1 LGFLEYLIT
10 DQGVECAR
18 GDQVD
23 GSAEHGCQFLAQVL
37 DRPSQASAGSEGVE
51 QIDVALGAGGAAC
64 QGPEDLKTHDAVALA
79 HFAQALAVDLHRE
92 HGCSLRG
99 PPIGASGPGAA
110 SWQPASQLAYTL
122 LVATIGAF
130 ALLALAVWGIP
141 GLSAAWPVIAIL
153 AAALS
158 TVLLVLFWNWQLTLG
173 IVINAGLVAAAAAR
187 LSGLAFTST

>member
-1 LGFLEYLIT
+1 
-10 DQGVECAR
+10 
-18 GDQVD
+18 
-23 GSAEHGCQFLAQVL
+23 
-37 DRPSQASAGSEGVE
+37 
-51 QIDVALGAGGAAC
+51 
-64 QGPEDLKTHDAVALA
+64 
-79 HFAQALAVDLHRE
+79 
-92 HGCSLRG
+92 
-99 PPIGASGPGAA
+99 
-110 SWQPASQLAYTL
+110 

>member
-1 LGFLEYLIT
+1 MASVAPAFIVLIKVVLGALLL
-10 DQGVECAR
+10 A
-18 GDQVD
+18 
-23 GSAEHGCQFLAQVL
+23 HGLVHLLFLA
-37 DRPSQASAGSEGVE
+37 P
-51 QIDVALGAGGAAC
+51 DVPVFSL
-64 QGPEDLKTHDAVALA
+64 QRSWLVPESMRT
-79 HFAQALAVDLHRE
+79 
-92 HGCSLRG
+92 
-99 PPIGASGPGAA
+99 
-110 SWQPASQLAYTL
+110 QLAYTL
-122 LVATIGAF
+122 LVATIAAF

>member
-1 LGFLEYLIT
+1 MASVAPAFIVLIRVVLGALLL
-10 DQGVECAR
+10 A
-18 GDQVD
+18 
-23 GSAEHGCQFLAQVL
+23 HGLVHLLFLA
-37 DRPSQASAGSEGVE
+37 P
-51 QIDVALGAGGAAC
+51 DVPVFSL
-64 QGPEDLKTHDAVALA
+64 QRSWLVPESMRT
-79 HFAQALAVDLHRE
+79 
-92 HGCSLRG
+92 
-99 PPIGASGPGAA
+99 
-110 SWQPASQLAYTL
+110 QLAYTL
-122 LVATIGAF
+122 LVATIAAF